1 MVHLPD
7 ISRRNLVAAMKLIFL
22 AIGSRHESYVQ
33 PGVDEFTRRIQHYMP
48 CEWKILPGSKHGS
61 PEQVRHE
68 ESKSMLQQWQKHEA
82 YQVLL
87 DERGKLLSSPGFAES
102 IAKAALQSRRA
113 MCFSIGGAFG
123 VSDELRAKAD
133 LVLSF
138 GKMVFPH
145 QLVRLMLAEQVY
157 RACTINRGEKYH
169 HV

>member
-1 MVHLPD
+1 
-7 ISRRNLVAAMKLIFL
+7 MKLIFL

-33 PGVDEFTRRIQHYMP
+33 PGVEEFTRRIQHYMP
-48 CEWKILPGSKHGS
+48 CEWKIIPGAKQGS
-61 PEQVRHE
+61 ADQVRHD
-68 ESKSMLQQWQKHEA
+68 ESKTILQFWQKQEA

-87 DERGKLLSSPGFAES
+87 DERGRLLTSPGFAES
-102 IAKAALQSRRA
+102 IAKAALQSRKA
-113 MCFSIGGAFG
+113 MCFTIGGAFG
-123 VSDELRAKAD
+123 VTDELRDNAD